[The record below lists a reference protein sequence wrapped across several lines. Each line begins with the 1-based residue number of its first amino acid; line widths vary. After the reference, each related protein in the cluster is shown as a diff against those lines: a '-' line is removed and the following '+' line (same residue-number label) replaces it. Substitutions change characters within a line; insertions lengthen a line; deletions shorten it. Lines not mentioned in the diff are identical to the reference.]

1 MPGTFVIDCFRV
13 KHIWPF
19 AFLPLVLP
27 AGIFFFFRFLTS
39 DTLCTQTHRVGH
51 HSRFGPD
58 RLRHFVPECF
68 YDFYNVFIWKA
79 RLHQL
84 WCCNGVLCESS
95 AVALVPPSFGFH
107 EVLLTFCRHLQH
119 QHCFGCQMAASVT
132 TTWLWGM
139 GPQAKWNNIL
149 KCHTSLGWEQ
159 LLERVFRINQ
169 TTLAQQ
175 WCTCSAVVW

>member
-27 AGIFFFFRFLTS
+27 AGIFFFLRFLTS

-132 TTWLWGM
+132 TTWL
-139 GPQAKWNNIL
+139 
-149 KCHTSLGWEQ
+149 
-159 LLERVFRINQ
+159 
-169 TTLAQQ
+169 
-175 WCTCSAVVW
+175 

>member
-1 MPGTFVIDCFRV
+1 MRSQQHTASAQCRERSSLIVFGSNTFGL
-13 KHIWPF
+13 
-19 AFLPLVLP
+19 LPSCRWFYQQVS
-27 AGIFFFFRFLTS
+27 FFFLRFLTS

-132 TTWLWGM
+132 TTWL
-139 GPQAKWNNIL
+139 
-149 KCHTSLGWEQ
+149 
-159 LLERVFRINQ
+159 
-169 TTLAQQ
+169 
-175 WCTCSAVVW
+175 